1 MSTKWRSLALI
12 LWLSLYASLAP
23 AQQPSW
29 ETLNTAGM
37 YAYNQGQ
44 YPKAKRLFCEAL
56 DSLESTSQADPR
68 LVHTLNNLGAAQEA
82 LGEYEQAELSY
93 RQSLTIVEKI
103 QGSDHPDLVLGLNNL
118 ASLYFT
124 QGQYPKAVPL
134 LRRGLGILERLL
146 GPEHPHLVQILKRLA
161 VVTQA
166 QRRYDQAEEWYARA
180 IRITEKTLGP
190 YHPHLATILDQYAGL
205 LRQSNR
211 DEEAK
216 MVEKQAA
223 AIRAHNIQPGN

>member
-56 DSLESTSQADPR
+56 DSLESTSHADPR

-82 LGEYEQAELSY
+82 LGEYAQAELSY

-103 QGSDHPDLVLGLNNL
+103 QGSDHPDLVLGLNN
-118 ASLYFT
+118 
-124 QGQYPKAVPL
+124 
-134 LRRGLGILERLL
+134 
-146 GPEHPHLVQILKRLA
+146 
-161 VVTQA
+161 
-166 QRRYDQAEEWYARA
+166 
-180 IRITEKTLGP
+180 
-190 YHPHLATILDQYAGL
+190 
-205 LRQSNR
+205 
-211 DEEAK
+211 
-216 MVEKQAA
+216 
-223 AIRAHNIQPGN
+223 